1 MRFARW
7 DEQKRRQ
14 WHARLVEEASRPHPG
29 VDNWAITLRDDGR
42 LIGWLFIGPS
52 SDQGAAG
59 IRGCGWALDQRYW
72 SHGYTTEALRAAIAY
87 EFTALGTQRIVAECQ
102 TENLASARVMQ
113 KCGMTYEGTFLC
125 RGLRGQR
132 NSRASLQHH
141 RAGMNWRLQP
151 QPGGNP
157 EGCREACLRRLTS
170 RRVLARAGGLCGQRP
185 LAAASAAPAPTVT
198 NRPAIMTSAYL
209 RSLAPTCYTHLRLGM

>member
-1 MRFARW
+1 MVSDPAVARYMRFARW

-151 QPGGNP
+151 QPG
-157 EGCREACLRRLTS
+157 AT
-170 RRVLARAGGLCGQRP
+170 RRVAAKPASAGSRP
-185 LAAASAAPAPTVT
+185 AAS
-198 NRPAIMTSAYL
+198 
-209 RSLAPTCYTHLRLGM
+209 